1 MPRLSRLIGVALV
14 CAVAAAPGGGAQAVA
29 AGSRE
34 TSARA
39 VVPAL
44 ARARVPSDRIPSR
57 VVARTAVHLRVSM
70 SRRIAVGARARL
82 FVAPSLDG
90 KLVCLVAS
98 SRGGEVAT
106 ACSPPA
112 TFTEQAGFVVLI
124 GDTGPG
130 TAPTRVLAAA
140 NSRVRALVLAFESSR
155 RQVTPN
161 ADGGVVYAPG
171 TAAGRLLS
179 ISSVDAAGA
188 TIATLRVPNG

>member
-1 MPRLSRLIGVALV
+1 MCTVAL
-14 CAVAAAPGGGAQAVA
+14 APRGGAQAVA
-29 AGSRE
+29 GSRE
-34 TSARA
+34 ARASA

-44 ARARVPSDRIPSR
+44 ARPRVPSDRIPSR
-57 VVARTAVHLRVSM
+57 VVARTGVHLRVSA
-70 SRRIAVGARARL
+70 SRRLAVGAAARL

-130 TAPTRVLAAA
+130 TVPTRVLAAA
-140 NSRVRALVLAFESSR
+140 NGRVRALVLAFESSR

-161 ADGGVVYAPG
+161 PDGGVVYVPG
-171 TAAGRLLS
+171 AAAGRLLS

-188 TIATLRVPNG
+188 TIATLRVPSG